1 MRNALLALATI
12 AACTLTST
20 AFAADSAQMRV
31 SVQVVARAV
40 LTMDQQPASVEVSSA
55 DVARGYVQ
63 LDQKLGFKVRS
74 NARNGYVIRFEQ
86 ISSAF
91 TKAIVSW
98 SNVLV
103 TVGADGAWVRQ
114 PGGVTNL
121 RDALS
126 MRLWLAPGTEP
137 GTYSFP
143 VVVSAE
149 AA

>member
-12 AACTLTST
+12 AVCSST
-20 AFAADSAQMRV
+20 ASSFASESAQMRV

-40 LTMDQQPASVEVSSA
+40 LTIEQQPASVEVTAA

-63 LDQKLGFKVRS
+63 LDHAVGFNVRS

-86 ISSAF
+86 ISTVFS
-91 TKAIVSW
+91 KAIVSW
-98 SNVLV
+98 SNFLV
-103 TVGADGAWVRQ
+103 TVGADGAWIRQ

-126 MRLWLAPGTEP
+126 MRLWLAPATQP

>member
-1 MRNALLALATI
+1 MRNVLLALATI
-12 AACTLTST
+12 AACSST
-20 AFAADSAQMRV
+20 AAAFASESAQMRV

-40 LTMDQQPASVEVSSA
+40 LTIEQQPASVEVTAA

-63 LDQKLGFKVRS
+63 LDRAVGFNVRS
-74 NARNGYVIRFEQ
+74 NSRNGYVIRFEQ

-91 TKAIVSW
+91 SKAIVSW

-103 TVGADGAWVRQ
+103 TVGAEGAWIHQ
-114 PGGVTNL
+114 GGGVANL
-121 RDALS
+121 HDALS
-126 MRLWLAPGTEP
+126 VRLWLAPATKP